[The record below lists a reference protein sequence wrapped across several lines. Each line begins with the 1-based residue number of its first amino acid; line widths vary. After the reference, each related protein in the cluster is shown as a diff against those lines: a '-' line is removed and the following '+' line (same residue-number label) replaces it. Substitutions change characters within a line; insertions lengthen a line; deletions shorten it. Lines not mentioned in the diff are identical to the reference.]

1 MLDIFNTPTPQNCNF
16 QEFYYQGTNATNGRL
31 ERWEKPRGCSM
42 VRFLL
47 IGAGGGGSSNATTG
61 GAGGGSG
68 AITSLLIPAMF
79 VPDSIIVQVG
89 TGGVGAAA
97 SATSASGSSGNNTI
111 LFGYFTSSSIVTLL
125 SATGG
130 NAASGSAGTGG
141 AGGAV
146 SLVNYF
152 SSAGIAQSVA
162 GQTGANSNTNLV
174 ATSTIPLM
182 GGAGGRPNGS
192 TRSAT
197 PNYGYPEADSGSATK
212 AASGYFQLSPI
223 LLGCGGG
230 GGGNNNGSV
239 TNGGIGGDGGIGCGG
254 GGGGSDGTTG
264 FAGGKGGNGAAFIWA
279 W

>member
-61 GAGGGSG
+61 GSGGGSG
-68 AITSLLIPAMF
+68 AINSLIIPAMF

-89 TGGVGAAA
+89 TGGLGS
-97 SATSASGSSGNNTI
+97 SATVTSSNGSGGTNTI

-130 NAASGSAGTGG
+130 SGGTGSTGVGG
-141 AGGAV
+141 AGGTATA
-146 SLVNYF
+146 VNYF

-162 GQTGANSNTNLV
+162 GQTGAASNTNLS
-174 ATSTIPLM
+174 ASTTIPLT
-182 GGAGGRPNGS
+182 GGAGGRPAGQ
-192 TRSAT
+192 TRPVN
-197 PNYGYPEADSGSATK
+197 PNYGYPAVDDGSSTK
-212 AASGYFQLSPI
+212 AGNGYFQLSPI
-223 LLGCGGG
+223 LVGCGGAG
-230 GGGNNNGSV
+230 GSS
-239 TNGGIGGDGGIGCGG
+239 TKDGGDGGIGCGG
-254 GGGGSDGTTG
+254 GGGGANGTTG
-264 FAGGKGGNGAAFIWA
+264 LAGGKGGNGAAFIWS